1 MVVDCTTMLLRA
13 IIRCHLGSFV
23 QNASGRCRE
32 HTCNGNALA
41 TVPFTEDCF
50 WLYYLLRVREL
61 HDSTRTSVQRLKFLL
76 LLLYKNIRK
85 GDWITFSL
93 PSWLLL
99 TRASYLPL
107 HLPNIS
113 WCNLDLLSSSTSTS
127 FLTYNLLYLCC
138 GCTIIA
144 SQFVL
149 IYTPLTSI
157 DNITS
162 AVIALHIVLLRKLS
176 NVINIKLH
184 NPAMTRYD
192 EHWEGGLWMLGFWL
206 QRQSALPS
214 G

>member
-1 MVVDCTTMLLRA
+1 MAMLLQLYHLLKIAFGCITCSELESSTIPQGRA
-13 IIRCHLGSFV
+13 FRGWNFSYSYFIR
-23 QNASGRCRE
+23 
-32 HTCNGNALA
+32 T
-41 TVPFTEDCF
+41 
-50 WLYYLLRVREL
+50 
-61 HDSTRTSVQRLKFLL
+61 
-76 LLLYKNIRK
+76 RK

-184 NPAMTRYD
+184 NPAMTRHD